1 MYKSDIRS
9 MINYM
14 QSNQNLTESY
24 MIIEDEQYKNL
35 SSLLRN
41 NSSSECEL
49 YINEISKKYNVDKRS
64 IFKNYFNYL
73 ITNNIELITSQLL
86 NFIENALHNE
96 SCNLDHYVNY
106 CLLEL
111 ISFFKKQSKKGG
123 EEDKGTE

>member
-1 MYKSDIRS
+1 
-9 MINYM
+9 
-14 QSNQNLTESY
+14 
-24 MIIEDEQYKNL
+24 MIIEDEQYKTL
-35 SSLLRN
+35 TSLLSN
-41 NSSSECEL
+41 NSLYDCQL
-49 YINEISKKYNVDKRS
+49 YINKISKRFNVDKRS

-73 ITNNIELITSQLL
+73 ITNNIELITFQLL

-96 SCNLDHYVNY
+96 SCNLDHYVYY